1 MEFCRLNLEHLLSV
15 GQGEIARSVFAFLTE
30 YESRWFF
37 LASKTCRIAANRCKW
52 ADPVISHANVAEM
65 GIESIIW
72 HFDRYGIGVITL
84 HYVADNR
91 ITLEMCDAA
100 MRRYNNTIKVALR
113 GVA

>member
-1 MEFCRLNLEHLLSV
+1 MNLEHLLSV

-65 GIESIIW
+65 DIESIIW
-72 HFDRYGIGVITL
+72 HFERYGIGVITL

-100 MRRYNNTIKVALR
+100 MPRYNNTIKVALR